1 MDKTSSSALK
11 IIILAVIFGLG
22 AGIVGQ
28 IIATAYLLPG
38 ETLLSSGQSIV
49 KQAASLSAENE
60 KILGAEQAVSPAVF
74 EIFSQKNPSHD
85 PQNQIYLAGD
95 RVALGFALT
104 TDGWL
109 ISYGKNLIDPKNH
122 FVILTSDQ
130 KIFSPQKTIFDEA
143 TGVVFIK
150 IDAQNLTIPK
160 FGTKKNLSLAE
171 KIVVPESKQSFN
183 VLQTTNLSYKEISS
197 TKDLFNSSENFS
209 GTILFNQTLK
219 TNEVGAPAVNLS
231 GEVTGIISDPSL
243 AAAVPIDFWRNSF
256 LNLLKT
262 EKIVRPYLGVSYI
275 DLSKAPGINEALSQG
290 KTVGA
295 LVWGD
300 KTSQISGVVKNSPA
314 EKSGLKD
321 GDIILKIND
330 DELNQK
336 ITLPELI
343 ANYAP
348 GDKIQ
353 ITALRSG
360 EEKIFEATLG
370 EK

>member
-1 MDKTSSSALK
+1 MNLKSSTLK
-11 IIILAVIFGLG
+11 IIILTVIFGLG
-22 AGIVGQ
+22 AGVVGQ
-28 IIATAYLLPG
+28 MIATAYLLPA
-38 ETLLSSGQSIV
+38 EFFISSGQNIV
-49 KQAASLSAENE
+49 KQTASLSAESE
-60 KILGAEQAVSPAVF
+60 KILGVEQSVSPAVF
-74 EIFSQKNPSHD
+74 EIFPQKNPSHD

-109 ISYGKNLIDPKNH
+109 ISYGKNLSDPKNH

-150 IDAQNLTIPK
+150 IDAQNLAVPK
-160 FGTKKNLSLAE
+160 FGTKENLSLGE
-171 KIVVPESKQSFN
+171 KIVIPESKQAFR
-183 VLQTTNLSYKEISS
+183 VLQTANLFYKKIIVP
-197 TKDLFNSSENFS
+197 KDLFGSSEKFS
-209 GTILFNQTLK
+209 ETILLDRALL
-219 TNEVGAPAVNLS
+219 TNEIGAPAINLS
-231 GEVTGIISDPSL
+231 GEVTGIISDTSA
-243 AAAVPIDFWRNSF
+243 AAAVPTDFWRNTF

-262 EKIVRPYLGVSYI
+262 EKIVQPYLGINYI
-275 DLSKAPGINEALSQG
+275 NLAEASGINEALSQG
-290 KTVGA
+290 KTAGA
-295 LVWGD
+295 LVWSN

-321 GDIILKIND
+321 GDIILKVND

-336 ITLPELI
+336 IDLPELI
-343 ANYAP
+343 ANYSP

-353 ITALRSG
+353 ITVLRNG

-370 EK
+370 GE